1 MGLEFSHFK
10 RNSKF
15 HTLNMSL
22 VNVKHV
28 LIFMTHV
35 LYVYQRATEARC
47 YVVVCVGTLPYA
59 VSRLVELFNK
69 ILNNTFKIVI

>member
-1 MGLEFSHFK
+1 MGLDFSQIK

-15 HTLNMSL
+15 HTLMSL

-35 LYVYQRATEARC
+35 LYVYQRAAVTRSHVA
-47 YVVVCVGTLPYA
+47 VCVWTFPKYA
-59 VSRLVELFNK
+59 VSRLVELFN
-69 ILNNTFKIVI
+69 